1 MNEIKSE
8 LLKVIGLLD
17 QAQQTTFK
25 QIQKD
30 NYKHS
35 KALNDRIVELE
46 AELDRISQELAKR
59 PVVYCYRNKH
69 GELAQH
75 FGSGSLA
82 LWAKPEKQAPTNPEL
97 EWKIEVYTGQQS

>member
-25 QIQKD
+25 QMQED

-35 KALNDRIVELE
+35 KAQNDRIVELE
-46 AELDRISQELAKR
+46 AELDKISQELAKR
-59 PVVYCYRNKH
+59 PVVYCARNKITNRMLTL
-69 GELAQH
+69 GGFVVLLYPAQR
-75 FGSGSLA
+75 SDWEDA
-82 LWAKPEKQAPTNPEL
+82 
-97 EWKIEVYTGQQS
+97 EWTTEIYTGEQLP